1 MTGRTD
7 KRQDAVG
14 GSDDFVLFEQVMDG
28 VRPLNASKRG
38 RERLQRPAQPE
49 ASGAAGPR
57 KVRPALRPAVR
68 RLDRLEIGRTHGLD
82 RGTAKRLC
90 DGAIRPEARLDLHGR
105 TVEEA
110 CKAVAEFVARSQ
122 MSGRR
127 CVLVI
132 TGKGS
137 AGPGSGVIRG
147 EFSGWLNAPENRAR
161 IVACAPARP
170 ADGGGGAF
178 YVYLK
183 KAPR

>member
-1 MTGRTD
+1 MAGRTD
-7 KRQDAVG
+7 RRQGTVG
-14 GSDDFVLFEQVMDG
+14 GDDSFLFEQVMDG
-28 VRPLNASKRG
+28 VKPLNSSKRD
-38 RERLQRPAQPE
+38 RENPQRPAPVQPE
-49 ASGAAGPR
+49 AASAATPR
-57 KVRPALRPAVR
+57 QVRPPAR
-68 RLDRLEIGRTHGLD
+68 RLDRLEIGKTHGLD

-90 DGAIRPEARLDLHGR
+90 DGGIRPEARLDLHGR
-105 TVEEA
+105 TVDEA
-110 CKAVAEFVARSQ
+110 CKAVAGFLARSQ

-147 EFSGWLNAPENRAR
+147 EFSVWLNAPENRVR
-161 IVACAPARP
+161 VVACVPARP

-183 KAPR
+183 KVPR